1 VRVYA
6 QYVLL
11 SLHTQTH
18 LPLPS
23 HLYIGSEPRAD
34 ILLEKVVFSLPH
46 YKSFI
51 AAAVNDW
58 VSGDKTSCSSS
69 ILPLHAMACIVD
81 MRSPSDETLPWPAL
95 KQAEWSP
102 LTLAPESRICD
113 WWLSSAQGH
122 HILLGKP
129 SIIIISLLCCWWS
142 FGSPSTFT
150 VCFHRILFFS
160 ITKPLKSPPKTLHL
174 PKPPKFSHF

>member
-1 VRVYA
+1 MPGLSEKQPPPHLCVSAPPPVYARVCVRVYA

-69 ILPLHAMACIVD
+69 ISSLHAMAC
-81 MRSPSDETLPWPAL
+81 
-95 KQAEWSP
+95 
-102 LTLAPESRICD
+102 C
-113 WWLSSAQGH
+113 SA
-122 HILLGKP
+122 
-129 SIIIISLLCCWWS
+129 SSLL
-142 FGSPSTFT
+142 
-150 VCFHRILFFS
+150 I
-160 ITKPLKSPPKTLHL
+160 
-174 PKPPKFSHF
+174 